1 MLTSRTKQPSHKKI
15 NNPTFS
21 ICRKEQRWLCQ
32 SVVSSMPVSCE
43 NYLTDPPL
51 LQLKV
56 GEVPMSGSRPGLVYP
71 HPYLHP
77 SPWCGLMWAW
87 RGTEPS
93 ILASPMPT
101 MVPGAHQLRQSM
113 VSRRDVNTWSTCDYD
128 TRFQMQI
135 LGHPLLSNRLSLS
148 IRLTHLLRPTL
159 SDFLYHKCIRKQAH
173 G

>member
-32 SVVSSMPVSCE
+32 SAVLSMPVSCE

-56 GEVPMSGSRPGLVYP
+56 GEVPLSGSRPGLVYP
-71 HPYLHP
+71 HPYPHP

-101 MVPGAHQLRQSM
+101 MVSGAHQLRQSM
-113 VSRRDVNTWSTCDYD
+113 VSRKEMSTH
-128 TRFQMQI
+128 
-135 LGHPLLSNRLSLS
+135 GHPVITTPGSKCKSLG
-148 IRLTHLLRPTL
+148 THYCQTDCL
-159 SDFLYHKCIRKQAH
+159 
-173 G
+173 